1 MKKLIFFVVLLVVI
15 VAAGWAYYQH
25 RLELAKEQEGK
36 FSPNPAEV
44 YAGILEALQ
53 PTLQLHDYSLT
64 MLVPGNRMSEF
75 EWNFRG
81 TLSKESVTPPFYG
94 QVNYICGMVGGD
106 YCWQLGE
113 LAVDGRQIELIS
125 GTAGG
130 VSTDDAMETDQ
141 SGSVG
146 DTGSTNAPELEDT
159 STPDTNG
166 ESSSDVLD
174 KTSSDSAADATDEVA
189 VEEVAVASEEP
200 LSQPQED
207 VKIWHTTSSAVNAR
221 MGPGTDFDIAF
232 KMPTSTPL
240 KLMEQQNG
248 WGRFSYSGQ
257 DGKVY
262 SVWLAMS
269 LVENK

>member
-1 MKKLIFFVVLLVVI
+1 MKKLIFFVVLLAI
-15 VAAGWAYYQH
+15 IGAAGWGYYQH

-53 PTLQLHDYSLT
+53 PTLQLHEYSLT

-81 TLSKESVTPPFYG
+81 TLAKESVTPPFYG
-94 QVNYICGMVGGD
+94 QVNYTCGMAGGD
-106 YCWQLGE
+106 YCWQLAE

-125 GTAGG
+125 GTVGG
-130 VSTDDAMETDQ
+130 VSADETMDTDPNGSGDDASSNAQEMDETI
-141 SGSVG
+141 
-146 DTGSTNAPELEDT
+146 APDA
-159 STPDTNG
+159 NG
-166 ESSSDVLD
+166 ESSSDVLEE
-174 KTSSDSAADATDEVA
+174 TSSDIAAEAAQDVV
-189 VEEVAVASEEP
+189 VEEVAAASEEP

-207 VKIWHTTSSAVNAR
+207 VKIWHSTSSSVNAR

-240 KLMEQQNG
+240 KLMEQKNG